1 MVANRFD
8 NKISEESDLNIA
20 NSKKLKLGM
29 PIDSV
34 LSIMG
39 HGTSQVPRN
48 NDSARLELMYFH
60 INKGDGGSIRVY
72 LDSSLR
78 INRITYP

>member
-1 MVANRFD
+1 M
-8 NKISEESDLNIA
+8 S
-20 NSKKLKLGM
+20 
-29 PIDSV
+29 IDSV

-39 HGTSQVPRN
+39 HGNVQVPRN

-72 LDSSLR
+72 LDSALR
-78 INRITYP
+78 VNRIKYP